1 MCAEP
6 IQMTTDSL
14 PKSLMI
20 FGCGYVGTALA
31 ARCIAAGVRVGAL
44 TRNPEKAA
52 RLREMG
58 VAEVVVADLQANT
71 WHDELSGEYE
81 AVVNCVS
88 SAGGGLEG
96 YRQSYLAGQ
105 ASILK
110 WAKGRSIRCYV
121 YTSSTSVY
129 PQDGGVGVDELADT
143 NGAPETGKV
152 ILESE
157 QLIADAA
164 ARLGRWYVL
173 RLAGIYGPKRHYL
186 LDQLRDGAATI
197 AGRGDYTLNLIHV
210 DDIVSALCAGL
221 STETAP
227 SGIYNIADDS
237 PATKAAL
244 VEWLAK
250 ELGMAV
256 PVFDPDNVSSRVVRR
271 GGRMPDRKIL
281 NTKAKAHLGWV
292 PKYADFREGYRA
304 ILS

>member
-1 MCAEP
+1 
-6 IQMTTDSL
+6 MTTDSL

-31 ARCIAAGVRVGAL
+31 AHCIAAGVRVGAL

-58 VAEVVVADLQANT
+58 VAEVVVADLQASS
-71 WHDELSGEYE
+71 WHEELSGEYE
-81 AVVNCVS
+81 AIVNCVS

-110 WAKGRSIRCYV
+110 WTEGRSIRCYV

-129 PQDGGVGVDELADT
+129 PQDGAVSVDESADT

-186 LDQLRDGAATI
+186 LDQLRDGITTI
-197 AGRGDYTLNLIHV
+197 AGRGDYTLNLIHLE
-210 DDIVSALCAGL
+210 DIVSALCAAL
-221 STETAP
+221 SAETAP

-237 PATKAAL
+237 PSSKAAL

-250 ELGMAV
+250 ELEMAV
-256 PVFDPDNVSSRVVRR
+256 PAFDPDNVSSRVTRR
-271 GGRMPDRKIL
+271 GGRMPDRKIS
-281 NTKAKAHLGWV
+281 NTKAKSLLGWA
-292 PKYADFREGYRA
+292 PKYSDFREGYQA
-304 ILS
+304 LLS